1 MVFGIGEEV
10 ANELQDRSVNH
21 FGDGVTE
28 LLLRQKEKNPALI
41 ADRAWSAMGVKP
53 FEDAEFDAAV
63 SVRDKEKYSE
73 LAELNV

>member
-1 MVFGIGEEV
+1 M
-10 ANELQDRSVNH
+10 
-21 FGDGVTE
+21 TE
-28 LLLRQKEKNPALI
+28 LLLRQKEKNPALM

-63 SVRDKEKYSE
+63 SVGDKEKYSE